1 MKAILTLKNEDNTS
15 TIIFEEIK
23 DEKLFSCRNGEDE
36 YTVDLREDFNIY
48 MKSIDHTTKASI
60 KRKGD
65 SNIRI
70 TDINGSILQMLKR
83 LYPVRMRPFFMAL
96 RSHETICA
104 DVRFIT
110 TKIRV

>member
-48 MKSIDHTTKASI
+48 MKSKDHTTKVSI
-60 KRKGD
+60 KEKGD

-70 TDINGSILQMLKR
+70 TDINGSILL
-83 LYPVRMRPFFMAL
+83 P
-96 RSHETICA
+96 I
-104 DVRFIT
+104 DVLAIKENNGMISLVYKIDNIKNSINLEFI
-110 TKIRV
+110 REV